1 MKKPDFIPV
10 ASDFLGK
17 NELEKVITSNSVKLN
32 EFCENRIGKTDIL
45 NTEKI
50 YYFIVTGG
58 TEAQVLDLQKIRDEK
73 FENEEIILLA
83 YESNNSLA
91 ASMELLARFNQIGK
105 KGRIVY
111 LPATE
116 KSKTLTVKIQNLNG
130 KEQLEGSRIGEVGI
144 PSDWLVASSPSAKT
158 VKENWGADVVS
169 IEMAELKRLYSKITD
184 EDCQE
189 NFNDLTGNS
198 REIVEPSNKDIIN
211 NIKVYLAMK
220 KLVEKFELDAVTL
233 RCFDLVTDLGTTGC
247 FALSRLND
255 EGIIAG
261 CEGDMV
267 STIGMLLIYKKT
279 GRMPWMAN
287 PSRLD
292 LENNSLILAHC
303 TVPISIVD
311 NYIIRSHF
319 ESGIGV
325 GIQGT
330 FPKGDV
336 TIFRIGGNNL
346 DKIWLANG
354 EIISTSKENDL
365 CRTQIEVKLNSDF
378 NVADLLTNPLG
389 NHLIIVPGI
398 FEELPINQ
406 ITFGG

>member
-1 MKKPDFIPV
+1 MKRSVFIPV
-10 ASDFLGK
+10 ASDFLGEK
-17 NELEKVITSNSVKLN
+17 ELENIIASNSEKLN
-32 EFCENRIGKTDIL
+32 NYCEKRIGKTDIL
-45 NTEKI
+45 KTEKV

-73 FENEEIILLA
+73 FENEEIVLLA

-105 KGRIVY
+105 KGRIIY

-116 KSKTLTVKIQNLNG
+116 KSKSQTANIQKVNG
-130 KEQLEGSRIGEVGI
+130 KGQLAGNRIGEIGS

-158 VKENWGADVVS
+158 VKENWGADVIPVK
-169 IEMAELKRLYSKITD
+169 MTELKQLFSEITD
-184 EDCQE
+184 DNCQK
-189 NFNDLTGNS
+189 NFNELTANS
-198 REIVEPSNKDIIN
+198 QEIVEPTNKDILN

-220 KLVEKFELDAVTL
+220 KLILKYDLDAVTL
-233 RCFDLVTDLGTTGC
+233 RCFDLVLDLGTTGC

-267 STIGMLLIYKKT
+267 STLGMLLVYKKT
-279 GRMPWMAN
+279 GRIPWMAN

-292 LENNSLILAHC
+292 LENNSILIAHC
-303 TVPISIVD
+303 TVPISLVD

-330 FPKGDV
+330 FPRGDV

-346 DKIWLANG
+346 DKIWLATG
-354 EIISTSKENDL
+354 EIVSTSKEEDL
-365 CRTQIEVKLNSDF
+365 CRTQIEVKLNSKD

-398 FEELPINQ
+398 FEEMPIV
-406 ITFGG
+406 

>member
-1 MKKPDFIPV
+1 MIKSAFIPV
-10 ASDFLGK
+10 ASDFLGEK
-17 NELEKVITSNSVKLN
+17 ELEKIIASNSDKLN
-32 EFCENRIGKTDIL
+32 NYCENRIEKTDIL
-45 NTEKI
+45 KTENV

-58 TEAQVLDLQKIRDEK
+58 TEAQVLELQKTRDTK
-73 FENEEIILLA
+73 FEDEEIVLLA

-105 KGRIVY
+105 KGRIIY

-116 KSKTLTVKIQNLNG
+116 DTKVSTANIQKING
-130 KEQLEGSRIGEVGI
+130 KGELAGSRIGEVGS
-144 PSDWLVASSPSAKT
+144 PSDWLVASSPSADT
-158 VKENWGADVVS
+158 VKENWGAEVIPVK
-169 IEMAELKRLYSKITD
+169 MTELKTFFLEITD

-189 NFNDLTGNS
+189 NFNELTNNS
-198 REIVEPSNKDIIN
+198 TEIIEPTNKDIIN

-220 KLVEKFELDAVTL
+220 KLIEKYDLDAVTL
-233 RCFDLVTDLGTTGC
+233 RCFDLVLDLGTTGC

-267 STIGMLLIYKKT
+267 STIGMLLVYKKT
-279 GRMPWMAN
+279 GRIPWMAN
-287 PSRLD
+287 PSRLNI
-292 LENNSLILAHC
+292 ENNSLIIAHC
-303 TVPISIVD
+303 TVPISLVD

-330 FPKGDV
+330 FQRGDV

-354 EIISTSKENDL
+354 EIFSTSKEEDL
-365 CRTQIEVKLNSDF
+365 CRTQIEVKLNSDR
-378 NVADLLTNPLG
+378 NVADLLSNPLG
-389 NHLIIVPGI
+389 NHLIIVPGL
-398 FEELPINQ
+398 FEEMPIV
-406 ITFGG
+406 

>member
-1 MKKPDFIPV
+1 MIKPDFIPV

-116 KSKTLTVKIQNLNG
+116 KSKTLTVKTQNLNG

-158 VKENWGADVVS
+158 VKESWGADV
-169 IEMAELKRLYSKITD
+169 IPIKMTELKSLFSEITNT
-184 EDCQE
+184 DCQN
-189 NFNDLTGNS
+189 NFDELTGNS
-198 REIVEPSNKDIIN
+198 QEIIEPTNKDIIN

-220 KLVEKFELDAVTL
+220 KLVIKYDLDAVTL
-233 RCFDLVTDLGTTGC
+233 RCFDLVLDLGTTGC
-247 FALSRLND
+247 FALSHLND
-255 EGIIAG
+255 EGLIAG

-267 STIGMLLIYKKT
+267 STIAMLYVYKKT
-279 GRMPWMAN
+279 GKIPWMAN

-292 LENNSLILAHC
+292 LEKNSIIIAHC
-303 TVPISIVD
+303 TVPRTIVKD
-311 NYIIRSHF
+311 YTIRSHF

-346 DKIWLANG
+346 NKVWLANG
-354 EIISTSKENDL
+354 EIVQTSKDDNL
-365 CRTQIEVKLNSDF
+365 CRTQIAVKLNSEY
-378 NVADLLTNPLG
+378 NVTDLLSNPLG
-389 NHLIIVPGI
+389 NHLIIVLGI
-398 FEELPINQ
+398 FEELPVE
-406 ITFGG
+406 

>member
-1 MKKPDFIPV
+1 MIKSAFIPV
-10 ASDFLGK
+10 VSDFLGEK
-17 NELEKVITSNSVKLN
+17 ELEIIIVSNLEKLN
-32 EFCENRIGKTDIL
+32 NYSEDRIGKTDIL
-45 NTEKI
+45 KTEKV

-58 TEAQVLDLQKIRDEK
+58 TEAQVLDLQKIRDTK

-105 KGRIVY
+105 KGRIIY
-111 LPATE
+111 LPANTTPE
-116 KSKTLTVKIQNLNG
+116 NQTATIQNLNG
-130 KEQLEGSRIGEVGI
+130 KRQLTGSRIGEIGT
-144 PSDWLVASSPSAKT
+144 PSDWLVASSPSAET
-158 VKENWGADVVS
+158 VKENWGADVVQ
-169 IEMAELKRLYSKITD
+169 IKMEELKKYFSEVT
-184 EDCQE
+184 EGECQQ

-198 REIVEPSNKDIIN
+198 QEIIEPTNIDIIN

-220 KLVEKFELDAVTL
+220 KLVKKYDLDAVAL
-233 RCFDLVTDLGTTGC
+233 RCFDLVLDLGTTGC

-267 STIGMLLIYKKT
+267 STIGMLLVYKKT
-279 GRMPWMAN
+279 GKIPWMAN

-292 LENNSLILAHC
+292 IENNSIIIAHC
-303 TVPISIVD
+303 TVPRTIVKD
-311 NYIIRSHF
+311 YTIRSHF

-330 FPKGDV
+330 FPTGNV

-346 DKIWLANG
+346 NKVWLANG
-354 EIISTSKENDL
+354 EITSTSNEEDL
-365 CRTQIEVKLNSDF
+365 CRTQIEVNLNSES
-378 NVADLLTNPLG
+378 NVTDLLEEPLG

-398 FEELPINQ
+398 FEEMPIV
-406 ITFGG
+406 

>member
-1 MKKPDFIPV
+1 MKKPAFIPV
-10 ASDFLGK
+10 ASDFLGEK
-17 NELEKVITSNSVKLN
+17 ELEKIITSNSVELN
-32 EFCENRIGKTDIL
+32 KICEKRIDKTEIL
-45 NTEKI
+45 EIEKV

-58 TEAQVLDLQKIRDEK
+58 IEAQVLNLQKLRDEK
-73 FENEEIILLA
+73 FEDEEIILLA

-116 KSKTLTVKIQNLNG
+116 TTKNQTANIQNLNG
-130 KEQLEGSRIGEVGI
+130 KGELRGSRIGEVGI

-158 VKENWGADVVS
+158 VKKNWGADV
-169 IEMAELKRLYSKITD
+169 IPIKMTELKSLFSEITD
-184 EDCQE
+184 KDCHNIFDE
-189 NFNDLTGNS
+189 LTNNS
-198 REIVEPSNKDIIN
+198 QEIVEPTNRDIIN

-220 KLVEKFELDAVTL
+220 RLILKYDLDAVTL
-233 RCFDLVTDLGTTGC
+233 RCFDLVLDLGTTGC

-267 STIGMLLIYKKT
+267 STIGMLLVYKKT
-279 GRMPWMAN
+279 GKIPWMAN

-292 LENNSLILAHC
+292 LKNNSLIIAHC
-303 TVPISIVD
+303 TVPRTIVKD
-311 NYIIRSHF
+311 YIIRSHF

-330 FPKGDV
+330 FPKGNV

-346 DKIWLANG
+346 NKVWLANG
-354 EIISTSKENDL
+354 EIVRTSNENDL
-365 CRTQIEVKLNSDF
+365 CRTQIEVKLNSEY
-378 NVADLLTNPLG
+378 NVSDLLTNPLG

-398 FEELPINQ
+398 FKDLPVV
-406 ITFGG
+406 

>member
-1 MKKPDFIPV
+1 MIKSAFIPV
-10 ASDFLGK
+10 ASSFMGEI
-17 NELEKVITSNSVKLN
+17 ELEKIITSNSVKLI
-32 EFCENRIGKTDIL
+32 EICEKRIEKTEIL
-45 NTEKI
+45 ETEKV

-58 TEAQVLDLQKIRDEK
+58 TEAQVLDLQTIRDTK
-73 FENEEIILLA
+73 FENEEIVLLA

-116 KSKTLTVKIQNLNG
+116 TTKNQTANIQNLNG
-130 KEQLEGSRIGEVGI
+130 KEQLKGSRIGEVGI

-158 VKENWGADVVS
+158 VKENWDADV
-169 IEMAELKRLYSKITD
+169 IPIKMTELKSLFSEITNT
-184 EDCQE
+184 DCQD
-189 NFNDLTGNS
+189 NFDELTNNS
-198 REIVEPSNKDIIN
+198 QEIIEPTNKDIIN

-220 KLVEKFELDAVTL
+220 KLILKYDLDAVTL
-233 RCFDLVTDLGTTGC
+233 RCFDLVLDLATTGC

-267 STIGMLLIYKKT
+267 STIGMLLVYKKT
-279 GRMPWMAN
+279 GKIPWMAN

-292 LENNSLILAHC
+292 LENNSMIIAHC
-303 TVPISIVD
+303 TVPRSIVKD
-311 NYIIRSHF
+311 YTIRSHF

-336 TIFRIGGNNL
+336 TIFRIGGNDL
-346 DKIWLANG
+346 DKIWLAKG
-354 EIISTSKENDL
+354 KIVSTSNDENL
-365 CRTQIEVKLNSDF
+365 CRTQIEVKLSSNF
-378 NVADLLTNPLG
+378 NVADLLINPLG

-398 FEELPINQ
+398 FEDLPVV
-406 ITFGG
+406 

>member
-1 MKKPDFIPV
+1 MIKSAFIPV
-10 ASDFLGK
+10 ASDFMGEK
-17 NELEKVITSNSVKLN
+17 ELEKIITSNSVKLI
-32 EFCENRIGKTDIL
+32 EMCEKRIDKTEIL
-45 NTEKI
+45 EIEKV

-58 TEAQVLDLQKIRDEK
+58 TEAQVLDLQTIRDAK
-73 FENEEIILLA
+73 FENEEIVLLA

-105 KGRIVY
+105 MGRIVY

-116 KSKTLTVKIQNLNG
+116 TTENQTANIQNLNG
-130 KEQLEGSRIGEVGI
+130 KEQLKGSRIGEVGV
-144 PSDWLVASSPSAKT
+144 PSDWLVASSPSVKT
-158 VKENWGADVVS
+158 VKENWDADVIP
-169 IEMAELKRLYSKITD
+169 IEMTELKSLFSEITD
-184 EDCQE
+184 TDCKD
-189 NFNDLTGNS
+189 NFNELTKNS
-198 REIVEPSNKDIIN
+198 QEIVEPTNKDIIN

-220 KLVEKFELDAVTL
+220 KLILKYDLDAVSL
-233 RCFDLVTDLGTTGC
+233 RCFDLVLDLGTTGC

-267 STIGMLLIYKKT
+267 STIGMLLVYKKT
-279 GRMPWMAN
+279 GKIPWMAN

-292 LENNSLILAHC
+292 IQNNSLTLAHC

-336 TIFRIGGNNL
+336 TIFRIGGNDL
-346 DKIWLANG
+346 DKIWLAKG
-354 EIISTSKENDL
+354 KIVSTSNDENL
-365 CRTQIEVKLNSDF
+365 CRTQIEVKLSSNF
-378 NVADLLTNPLG
+378 NVADLLSNPLG

-398 FEELPINQ
+398 FKELPIV
-406 ITFGG
+406 

>member
-1 MKKPDFIPV
+1 MKPAFIPV
-10 ASDFLGK
+10 ASDFLGEK
-17 NELEKVITSNSVKLN
+17 ELEKIIISNSAKLI
-32 EFCENRIGKTDIL
+32 EICDKRIDKTEIL
-45 NTEKI
+45 EIEKV
-50 YYFIVTGG
+50 YFFIVTGG
-58 TEAQVLDLQKIRDEK
+58 TEAQVLNLQTIRDTK
-73 FENEEIILLA
+73 FEDKEIILLA

-91 ASMELLARFNQIGK
+91 ASLELLARFNQIGK
-105 KGRIVY
+105 KGKIIY

-116 KSKTLTVKIQNLNG
+116 TTKNQTANIQNLSG
-130 KEQLEGSRIGEVGI
+130 KGELEGSRIGEIGS

-158 VKENWGADVVS
+158 VKKNWGADVIS
-169 IEMAELKRLYSKITD
+169 IEIAELKALYSEVSD
-184 EDCQE
+184 EDCLE
-189 NFNDLTGNS
+189 NFNDLTNNS
-198 REIVEPSNKDIIN
+198 QEIIEPTNKDIIN

-220 KLVEKFELDAVTL
+220 KLVVKYDLDAVTL
-233 RCFDLVTDLGTTGC
+233 RCFDLVLDLGTTGC

-267 STIGMLLIYKKT
+267 STIGMLLVYKKT
-279 GRMPWMAN
+279 DKLPWMAN
-287 PSRLD
+287 PSRLN
-292 LENNSLILAHC
+292 LENNSIIIAHC
-303 TVPISIVD
+303 TVPRTIVKD
-311 NYIIRSHF
+311 YIIRSHF

-330 FPKGDV
+330 FPKGNV

-354 EIISTSKENDL
+354 EIVSTSKEENL
-365 CRTQIEVKLNSDF
+365 CRTQIEVKLNSEY

-398 FEELPINQ
+398 FEEMPIV
-406 ITFGG
+406 